1 MNLEILIPIGIAL
14 VLSLIA
20 NVFFIWYTRRILTKL
35 LYVSGTL
42 QDLRDMI
49 GVFQKHLETLYAMET
64 FYGDQTLQFLLQHAK
79 DLAEQLKD
87 YEEIYLLSVEPPE
100 EEDEYDATE
109 GDIADAATQDT
120 ENEEG

>member
-1 MNLEILIPIGIAL
+1 M
-14 VLSLIA
+14 
-20 NVFFIWYTRRILTKL
+20 
-35 LYVSGTL
+35 
-42 QDLRDMI
+42 
-49 GVFQKHLETLYAMET
+49 
-64 FYGDQTLQFLLQHAK
+64 QFLLQHAK

-109 GDIADAATQDT
+109 GDIADATTQDT

>member
-49 GVFQKHLETLYAMET
+49 GVFQKHLETLYAISFAT
-64 FYGDQTLQFLLQHAK
+64 CKGFGRTAK
-79 DLAEQLKD
+79 RL
-87 YEEIYLLSVEPPE
+87 
-100 EEDEYDATE
+100 
-109 GDIADAATQDT
+109 
-120 ENEEG
+120 